1 MHKFRINVK
10 GSQTLLL
17 IKILLY
23 LCGSLKTIL
32 YYYQQLILGK
42 SIIYKQ
48 TKPSENDNYIQ
59 QVDLMLSLTV
69 SYAIVS

>member
-48 TKPSENDNYIQ
+48 TKPRENDNYIQ
-59 QVDLMLSLTV
+59 QVDFMLSLTV